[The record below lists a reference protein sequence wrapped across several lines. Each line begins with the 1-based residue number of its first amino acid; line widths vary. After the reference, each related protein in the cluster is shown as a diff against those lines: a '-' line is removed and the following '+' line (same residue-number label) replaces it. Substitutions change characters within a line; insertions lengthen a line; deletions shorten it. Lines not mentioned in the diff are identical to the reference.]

1 MLFDAAGRPLPTSR
15 DIPRASRDAGAFRGS
30 LSGWRGP
37 QVSSRLGMAREREVM
52 QRRAA
57 DLLANDWAAN
67 ATVDTIT
74 GNAVGTGLLPKPALP
89 ASRLGITPEQARTVA
104 TDMEWIFSAW
114 MREADVRGRCCFFD
128 LQVLGL
134 RSVLTMGELL
144 HVAVMLPEAER
155 RACGRRFSLAIQALS
170 PTRLQ
175 TPADVSTD
183 TLVRDGIRFTEWG
196 RPAGYYIAC
205 PPARTGDTA
214 MSATTLLSSDF
225 RYLPARCGHRK
236 NVFHLFRMDEDEQDR
251 GVSTFARAINLF
263 RNLAD
268 VLHFELFAQVIAA
281 SFPVFVA
288 TEDGRL
294 PGGVQEAFGVRDGRE
309 DDAPQYL
316 QKIEEGQIWYGE
328 PNQKPY
334 VLESKRP
341 SANFASFVEIVQRG
355 MAAAQGIPYESL
367 TKDFSKTNYS
377 SMRAALNEAWKVYN
391 FYRQWLARD
400 YCQPIYEMVLEEAFL
415 RGELELPPGAPD
427 FYEARDL
434 WCNADWI
441 GPARGFIDPVK
452 EVTATV
458 LALENRLMTYGE
470 AWAQRGGDFEE
481 GMETL
486 LLEAGLLNRVRAALP
501 GRAAGS
507 EAAAAT
513 PGRIGQAAAPAEEAP
528 EQDEPEQGEEENAHG

>member
-1 MLFDAAGRPLPTSR
+1 MPLFDAAGRPLPASR

-37 QVSSRLGMAREREVM
+37 QVSSRLGVSREREVM

-57 DLLANDWAAN
+57 DLAANDWAAN

-89 ASRLGITPEQARTVA
+89 AERLGIAPEQARAVSA
-104 TDMEWIFSAW
+104 DMEWIFAAW
-114 MREADVRGRCCFFD
+114 MQEADVRGRCHFFD
-128 LQVLGL
+128 LQTLGL
-134 RSVLTMGELL
+134 RSVLALGELL

-155 RACGRRFSLAIQALS
+155 RACGRRYSLALQALS

-175 TPADVSTD
+175 TPADLSAD
-183 TLVRDGIRFTEWG
+183 PLVRDGIRFTEWG

-205 PPARTGDTA
+205 PPAGTGDTT
-214 MSATTLLSSDF
+214 MTTATLFSSDF
-225 RYLPARCGHRK
+225 RYLPARCGHRR
-236 NVFHLFRMDEDEQDR
+236 NVFHLFRMEEDEQDR
-251 GVSTFARAINLF
+251 GVSTFAKAIGLF
-263 RNLAD
+263 RNLSD

-281 SFPVFVA
+281 SFPVFIA
-288 TEDGRL
+288 TEEGQL
-294 PGGVQEAFGVRDGRE
+294 PGGVQEAFGARDRQDE
-309 DDAPQYL
+309 PPQYL

-341 SANFASFVEIVQRG
+341 SANFATFVEIVQRG

-400 YCQPIYEMVLEEAFL
+400 YCQPVYEMVLEEAFL
-415 RGELELPPGAPD
+415 RGELALPPGAPD
-427 FYEARDL
+427 FYEAREL

-452 EVTATV
+452 EVSATV

-486 LLEAGLLNRVRAALP
+486 LLESALLRRVREAIP

-513 PGRIGQAAAPAEEAP
+513 PGRGGQTANAP
-528 EQDEPEQGEEENAHG
+528 EQREEEKVDG

>member
-1 MLFDAAGRPLPTSR
+1 MPLFDAAGRPLPASR

-37 QVSSRLGMAREREVM
+37 QVSSRLGASREREVM

-57 DLLANDWAAN
+57 DLAANDWAAN

-89 ASRLGITPEQARTVA
+89 AERLGITPEQARAVSA
-104 TDMEWIFSAW
+104 DMEWIFAAW
-114 MREADVRGRCCFFD
+114 MREADVRGRCHFFD
-128 LQVLGL
+128 LQTLGL
-134 RSVLTMGELL
+134 RSVLALGELL

-155 RACGRRFSLAIQALS
+155 RACGRRYSLALQALS

-175 TPADVSTD
+175 TPADLSAD
-183 TLVRDGIRFTEWG
+183 PLVRDGIRFTEWG

-205 PPARTGDTA
+205 PPAETGDTA
-214 MSATTLLSSDF
+214 MTTATLFSSDF
-225 RYLPARCGHRK
+225 RYLPARCGHRR
-236 NVFHLFRMDEDEQDR
+236 NVFHLFRMEEDEQDR
-251 GVSTFARAINLF
+251 GVSTFAKAIGLF
-263 RNLAD
+263 RNLSD

-281 SFPVFVA
+281 SFPVFIA
-288 TEDGRL
+288 TEEGQL
-294 PGGVQEAFGVRDGRE
+294 PGGVQEAFGARDRQDE
-309 DDAPQYL
+309 PPQYL

-341 SANFASFVEIVQRG
+341 SANFATFVEIVQRG

-415 RGELELPPGAPD
+415 RGELELPPGVPD
-427 FYEARDL
+427 FYEAREL

-452 EVTATV
+452 EVSATV

-486 LLEAGLLNRVRAALP
+486 LLESALLRRVREAIP

-513 PGRIGQAAAPAEEAP
+513 PGRGDQTAAAP
-528 EQDEPEQGEEENAHG
+528 EQREEEKVDG

>member
-1 MLFDAAGRPLPTSR
+1 MPLFDAAGRPLPASR

-37 QVSSRLGMAREREVM
+37 QVSSRLSVSREREVM

-57 DLLANDWAAN
+57 DLAANDWAAN

-89 ASRLGITPEQARTVA
+89 AERLGITPEQARVVSA
-104 TDMEWIFSAW
+104 DMEWIFAAW
-114 MREADVRGRCCFFD
+114 MREADVRGRCHFFD
-128 LQVLGL
+128 LQTLGL
-134 RSVLTMGELL
+134 RSVLALGELL

-155 RACGRRFSLAIQALS
+155 RACGRRYSLALQALS

-175 TPADVSTD
+175 TPADLSAD
-183 TLVRDGIRFTEWG
+183 PLVRDGIRFTEWG

-205 PPARTGDTA
+205 PPAGTGDTT
-214 MSATTLLSSDF
+214 MTTATLFSSDF
-225 RYLPARCGHRK
+225 RYLPARCGHRR
-236 NVFHLFRMDEDEQDR
+236 NVFHLFRMEEDEQDR
-251 GVSTFARAINLF
+251 GVSTFAKAIGLF
-263 RNLAD
+263 RNLSD

-281 SFPVFVA
+281 SFPVFIA
-288 TEDGRL
+288 TEEGQL
-294 PGGVQEAFGVRDGRE
+294 PGGVQEAFGARDRRDE
-309 DDAPQYL
+309 PPQYL

-341 SANFASFVEIVQRG
+341 SANFATFVEIVQRG

-400 YCQPIYEMVLEEAFL
+400 YCQPVYEMVLEEAFL
-415 RGELELPPGAPD
+415 RGELALPPGAPD
-427 FYEARDL
+427 FYEAREL

-452 EVTATV
+452 EVSATV

-486 LLEAGLLNRVRAALP
+486 LLESALLRRVREAIP

-513 PGRIGQAAAPAEEAP
+513 PGRGGQTANAP
-528 EQDEPEQGEEENAHG
+528 EQREEEKVDG